1 MDGEEQHLLKQIDFK
16 YTDGEQGSLFIVTNV
31 GDYVPEIKTMIS
43 EMMLVGVLII
53 CFTAGILI
61 MWVYRALLQPLN
73 KLQEATK
80 QIRDGNLDFTLDVD
94 ADDEIGQLC
103 QDFEEMRIRLRRMQM
118 KRYRMIRRTRN

>member
-1 MDGEEQHLLKQIDFK
+1 
-16 YTDGEQGSLFIVTNV
+16 
-31 GDYVPEIKTMIS
+31 MIS

-80 QIRDGNLDFTLDVD
+80 QIRDGNLDFTLDC
-94 ADDEIGQLC
+94 GQ
-103 QDFEEMRIRLRRMQM
+103 
-118 KRYRMIRRTRN
+118 

>member
-61 MWVYRALLQPLN
+61 MWVYRMWTM
-73 KLQEATK
+73 K
-80 QIRDGNLDFTLDVD
+80 
-94 ADDEIGQLC
+94 
-103 QDFEEMRIRLRRMQM
+103 MRLACSARISRRCG
-118 KRYRMIRRTRN
+118 